1 MLWEVVW
8 IQLEPKLKIFLEDC
22 QKLVILAIGNELR
35 ADDGLGPLFANKFSK
50 ITKNASKVIVIDG
63 GIVPENFTGTIRKEN
78 PSHVI
83 LIDAVEMNA
92 APGDMKFIAK
102 EKISQYNVSTHSMPI
117 SFLIKYLETTSSFKI
132 ILLGIQPQNMELGE
146 KITENVQISVNKLVD
161 VFKNILNDL
170 NLI

>member
-1 MLWEVVW
+1 LT
-8 IQLEPKLKIFLEDC
+8 
-22 QKLVILAIGNELR
+22 IGNELR
-35 ADDGLGPLFANKFSK
+35 GDDGLGPLFANKFSN
-50 ITKNASKVIVIDG
+50 ITKNAHDVVVIDG

-92 APGDMKFIAK
+92 AAGDMEVIPK

-132 ILLGIQPQNMELGE
+132 ILLGIQPEKMELGDE
-146 KITENVQISVNKLVD
+146 ITEKVQVSVNNLVN

-170 NLI
+170 NLIQ

>member
-1 MLWEVVW
+1 MT
-8 IQLEPKLKIFLEDC
+8 
-22 QKLVILAIGNELR
+22 IGNELR
-35 ADDGLGPLFANKFSK
+35 GDDGLGPLFANKFSK
-50 ITKNASKVIVIDG
+50 ITKNASKVILIDG

-92 APGDMKFIAK
+92 APGDMEIIAK

-117 SFLIKYLETTSSFKI
+117 SFLIKYLETTCSFKI
-132 ILLGIQPQNMELGE
+132 ILLGIQPQKMALGE
-146 KITENVQISVNKLVD
+146 EITENVQISVNKLVD
-161 VFKNILNDL
+161 VFKNIFNDL